1 MAEEKRRFAFT
12 NLFRNTTP
20 KPADR
25 TVYNL
30 GIQERDNSYLL
41 TSPII
46 YHIVQ
51 QSTIVRTCITQLKQE
66 IFRRGYTWEEKFVVK
81 CQDCGNEHASPVK
94 QCSECNSTNLKK
106 PDPNQLEYAK
116 KFLDGYVNGAE
127 QLFIDVLKELEDDLN
142 IMDDAY
148 LVIVKEYYLDNNSK
162 IRMHRIKEVFRG
174 DPVTMHIYSNELG
187 ERGKGGFVCLKH
199 RDRVHQHQTELCET
213 CSSELYPVHYV
224 NRVNGEEQYFVKGE
238 VVHFSKYS
246 PSRLYGMSPI
256 ITLWN
261 NVTTL
266 IAMDNYVNSSYT
278 KARMPKGLLA
288 VQTRNM
294 DSMKSFWR
302 GVKEKMEQ
310 DPHFIPVMG
319 IESEGGKGSVEWV
332 KFMDSL
338 KEMDYISVK
347 DDLRDRI
354 SGFYGVS
361 KVFMNDASASG
372 GLNNEGMQILVT
384 NRAVEMA
391 QTTWNNYVFPFVTTQ
406 FGISDWELKLP
417 PSEEEDE
424 IAVLRKREIEVNI
437 AGQIKN
443 LGFEVEMDDDGRFI
457 YTKPKPVE
465 GDEQGKTQS
474 GDDDFKTDPY
484 AGTDIDASQL
494 GQMMEAGTKPSLAEA
509 GQPEKVKSDEPPKTR
524 NKPSMNVGPDKRFKG
539 LPKDAGNQNVDKRT
553 ERRVG

>member
-81 CQDCGNEHASPVK
+81 CQDCGKEHASPVK

-106 PDPNQLEYAK
+106 PDPKQLEYAK

-148 LVIVKEYYLDNNSK
+148 LVIVKEYYLDNDSK
-162 IRMHRIKEVFRG
+162 VRMHRIKEVFRG

-187 ERGKGGFVCLKH
+187 ERGKGGFVCLRH
-199 RDRVHQHQTELCET
+199 RDRVHTHQTELCET
-213 CSSELYPVHYV
+213 CNSELYPVHYV

-443 LGFEVEMDDDGRFI
+443 LGFEVEMDDEGRFI

-524 NKPSMNVGPDKRFKG
+524 NKPSMNTGPDKRFKG